1 MYHELNIEV
10 VPLAEVPANEPDS
23 VMEKPRHVVLIVDDE
38 PVIADTLST
47 ILSRSGYTVLT
58 AYDGL
63 SALELA
69 KVVPPELLIT
79 DVVMPGMTGIDLAIS
94 LTKFLPDC
102 KVLLFSGHA
111 ATRHLLAK
119 ASATGN
125 NFEIVTKPIHPSDML
140 KRITECL
147 RAREVINMPQQ
158 FTLRTESPLQHTS
171 K

>member
-10 VPLAEVPANEPDS
+10 IPLDEVPINETDP
-23 VMEKPRHVVLIVDDE
+23 VMDELRHVVLIVDDE

-58 AYDGL
+58 AYDGFM
-63 SALELA
+63 ALELA
-69 KVVPPELLIT
+69 RVVPPELLIT
-79 DVVMPGMTGIDLAIS
+79 DVVMPGMTGIDLATS
-94 LTKFLPDC
+94 LTKFVPDC

-119 ASATGN
+119 ASVTGN
-125 NFEIVTKPIHPSDML
+125 NFDIVTKPIHPSDML

-147 RAREVINMPQQ
+147 RAREAINMPQQ
-158 FTLRTESPLQHTS
+158 FTLRTETPLQHAW